1 MKDEQENLTANLT
14 SPIFFN
20 PEACRTTSELNP
32 LLVNDHYQK
41 LQLKR
46 QYMDHKHP
54 KVRTHR
60 EPYLVTQYAFMRF
73 SIGFITDNPNSF
85 QDAQMQNTND
95 RSP

>member
-1 MKDEQENLTANLT
+1 
-14 SPIFFN
+14 
-20 PEACRTTSELNP
+20 
-32 LLVNDHYQK
+32 
-41 LQLKR
+41 
-46 QYMDHKHP
+46 MDHKHP